1 MNNHIVFTD
10 GSCSNNGKV
19 NAKAGI
25 GVYFGQ
31 NDPRNIS
38 KRVIGK
44 QTNNTAELSAVIE
57 VFTILEDEI
66 KSNDTIII
74 YTDSEYVIKCCCS
87 YGLKSEKNNWKNK
100 KGYIPNYELVKQI
113 YELFKFNPNV
123 SIKHIKAHTGLSDE
137 LSLGNEGADKLA
149 NISVGLT
156 ECPSIKRDKIYL
168 NVQYSEKEVAKKYGA
183 KWDKNKKKW
192 YYTTQLSEDNQNKLK
207 SKFDTI

>member
-25 GVYFGQ
+25 GLYFGQ
-31 NDPRNIS
+31 NDQRNVS

-74 YTDSEYVIKCCCS
+74 YT
-87 YGLKSEKNNWKNK
+87 
-100 KGYIPNYELVKQI
+100 
-113 YELFKFNPNV
+113 FF
-123 SIKHIKAHTGLSDE
+123 
-137 LSLGNEGADKLA
+137 
-149 NISVGLT
+149 
-156 ECPSIKRDKIYL
+156 
-168 NVQYSEKEVAKKYGA
+168 
-183 KWDKNKKKW
+183 
-192 YYTTQLSEDNQNKLK
+192 
-207 SKFDTI
+207 